1 MNKTNDDFFTN
12 LQWILNHFIALKR
25 TFLAL
30 ESIENN
36 ENKFLYDY
44 GDIFGVARNSM
55 MQEVLLGISKLV
67 IPNKDSIS
75 IPYILDKAG
84 ENFNKKF
91 FKDNIFSS
99 LKELNCSDE
108 IKGKILYSYGTKW
121 LEETDFFEKSYCDYQ
136 KKLEFLSSEFAMH
149 NESIIKLRKIRNKML
164 AHIDRRINEESKIF
178 KLIDEYPIYQTDLK
192 VLLEMIEWILVT
204 LLQIFKRVTPDF
216 VFKDYDFELR
226 AINKSIKYFNENEL

>member
-1 MNKTNDDFFTN
+1 M
-12 LQWILNHFIALKR
+12 KR

-75 IPYILDKAG
+75 IPYKLDKAG

-121 LEETDFFEKSYCDYQ
+121 LEETDFFEKSYYDYQ

-149 NESIIKLRKIRNKML
+149 DESIINLRKIRNKML

-192 VLLEMIEWILVT
+192 VLLEMIERILVT

-216 VFKDYDFELR
+216 VFKDYDCELR